1 MAGATLALTWV
12 LSAEAYYFNQR
23 FMNGIPTTRRADM
36 YLYLPDSLV
45 NGFMGWF
52 RSPEEARLRDRARI
66 LAKQETYGRI
76 AHLQRKGEYYV
87 EIAKAAYDRQDYA
100 EFSKYIGTGA
110 SLTPANLEAQ
120 RMCANL
126 FFAFGR
132 PDDAYQLLEESL
144 EFAAQDQEHFRF
156 YLRRCS
162 MLDQD
167 LFNKGIKT
175 VNQRYLNRLVD
186 LFEKNREITS
196 DLQTFIKT
204 LGSPQYPPMSF
215 TPVFAGDPKKGG
227 YADIPV
233 DIWYEA
239 SSSCLELLNVNCGV
253 ETNYRSVEFVS
264 QHQFDAKMRSSL
276 ISPVDN
282 PEENDPILVTR
293 NDKYFIYP
301 YIPRITFTYIRTPN
315 IPYFDYDIVN
325 GVAVYLPPGSV
336 HTNNSVLPA
345 GTESLS
351 VEFEYPESCVDHL
364 IDMIKTYV
372 GIGNENQWNIQT
384 QMPSKV

>member
-1 MAGATLALTWV
+1 MITNLGQIYEELLFRAGK
-12 LSAEAYYFNQR
+12 
-23 FMNGIPTTRRADM
+23 D
-36 YLYLPDSLV
+36 
-45 NGFMGWF
+45 
-52 RSPEEARLRDRARI
+52 LR
-66 LAKQETYGRI
+66 G
-76 AHLQRKGEYYV
+76 GYV
-87 EIAKAAYDRQDYA
+87 
-100 EFSKYIGTGA
+100 
-110 SLTPANLEAQ
+110 TPAT
-120 RMCANL
+120 
-126 FFAFGR
+126 
-132 PDDAYQLLEESL
+132 
-144 EFAAQDQEHFRF
+144 
-156 YLRRCS
+156 
-162 MLDQD
+162 
-167 LFNKGIKT
+167 FNKGIKT

-196 DLQTFIKT
+196 DLQPFIKT
-204 LGSPQYPPMSF
+204 LGSPQYPALNF

-227 YADIPV
+227 YADIPD

-239 SSSCLELLNVNCGV
+239 SSSYLELLNVNCGM

-301 YIPRITFTYIRTPN
+301 YLPRITFTYIRTPN

-336 HTNNSVLPA
+336 HTNSSVLPA
-345 GTESLS
+345 GAESLS

-364 IDMIKTYV
+364 IDLIKTYV